1 MNLGLTPS
9 WLTYASHSC
18 APLCCVLPAMFQSVS
33 SCYSFSMLP
42 QVQTLV
48 TATLSHCLQVLGN
61 PMANASNPMN
71 PGGNPMA
78 SGMSTSNPGLNSP
91 QFAGQQQ
98 QFSTKAGPAQP
109 YIQPNMYGRP
119 GYPGSGGFGAR

>member
-1 MNLGLTPS
+1 MHSGNYS
-9 WLTYASHSC
+9 SHSD
-18 APLCCVLPAMFQSVS
+18 ASLCHVLVFV
-33 SCYSFSMLP
+33 FSLLFLHAASG
-42 QVQTLV
+42 TNLNENHS
-48 TATLSHCLQVLGN
+48 LCLQVLGN
-61 PMANASNPMN
+61 PMANANNPMN

-98 QFSTKAGPAQP
+98 QFSSKAGPAQP